1 MSKDVRIMI
10 TKYDVTSLDRGS
22 LPEEV
27 LHELHEYENAGKE
40 LIAVSFYNTDDMDE
54 DGHTL
59 EMWELT
65 FFEPFFSFEPSDYDT
80 YDFVRVC
87 YSNWPT
93 RTVNTYYHNISRG
106 DMKEALKYE
115 SIRQKEGVA

>member
-1 MSKDVRIMI
+1 MI
-10 TKYDVTSLDRGS
+10 TKYDVKDLDRDS

-27 LHELHEYENAGKE
+27 LHELHEYENTGKE
-40 LIAVSFYNTDDMDE
+40 LIAVSFYNTDDIDE

-65 FFEPFFSFEPSDYDT
+65 FYEPFFSFEESDYDT
-80 YDFVRVC
+80 YHFVRVC

-93 RTVNTYYHNISRG
+93 RTINTYYHNIQRG
-106 DMKEALKYE
+106 DMQEALKYQSKKQQE
-115 SIRQKEGVA
+115 VVA

>member
-1 MSKDVRIMI
+1 MI
-10 TKYDVTSLDRGS
+10 TKYDVTTLDRDS
-22 LPEEV
+22 LPEKV
-27 LHELHEYENAGKE
+27 LHELHEYENTGKE
-40 LIAVSFYNTDDMDE
+40 LIAVSFYNTDDIDE

-80 YDFVRVC
+80 YHFVRVC

-93 RTVNTYYHNISRG
+93 RAVNTYYHNIQRG

-115 SIRQKEGVA
+115 SKRQKEVVA